1 MDIIEIKKIISEWN
15 QSISKPDNY
24 KMIKTIRE
32 IIGVYSKLDEKQK
45 ELFIFNFKPI
55 QKKIFDNIYS
65 NDPLLRRSVVNLA
78 ISLNTNELIA
88 DVIKYLK
95 VEKDYEN
102 IMVYLKYI
110 DKFKVVGFIE
120 NLFGF
125 AKQVD
130 LPLIIRFKT
139 FSIIFSLAI
148 NYKNNSLILD
158 HFFSMLNELVRNQ
171 NFNYSV
177 LSLFLKNLINDLLV
191 YYRGDDVPKVVSI
204 FSDFYN
210 SLFFKIFDFIRYF
223 LVRVDNEEKS
233 EILVLA
239 FILIF
244 LISVTLD
251 KIGYFSDEKNISG
264 VKGLLYKDLDLVSFL
279 KQIVLELKNKTYF
292 FLFFSNFLKDYG
304 LLNELKKILDTD
316 QSFTEIL
323 VSLLSN
329 DNEKLNYQIL
339 SLISEFDLTIGHNGL
354 KKIADFAKNSF
365 NENIVYTCLEIF
377 DKNGYYED
385 IFYFAKYSSSYGE
398 RIKIKIKE
406 LLKKMTKGKTEDEG

>member
-1 MDIIEIKKIISEWN
+1 MDIIEIKKIISDWQ
-15 QSISKPDNY
+15 QSISKADNY
-24 KMIKTIRE
+24 KIIKTIRE
-32 IIGVYSKLDEKQK
+32 IISVYSKLDEKQK

-65 NDPLLRRSVVNLA
+65 NDPLLRRAVINLA

-102 IMVYLKYI
+102 IMVYLQYI

-120 NLFGF
+120 NLFDF

-148 NYKNNSLILD
+148 NYKNNLLIID
-158 HFFSMLNELVRNQ
+158 YVFSVINELVKNQ
-171 NFNYSV
+171 HFNYSV
-177 LSLFLKNLINDLLV
+177 LSLFFKNLIHDLLS
-191 YYRGDDVPKVVSI
+191 YYRGENVPKVVSI

-210 SLFFKIFDFIRYF
+210 NLFFKLFDFIRSF
-223 LVRVDNEEKS
+223 LGLIDNEEKS
-233 EILVLA
+233 EIIASA
-239 FILIF
+239 FILTF

-251 KIGYFSDEKNISG
+251 KMGHFSDGKNVSDFR
-264 VKGLLYKDLDLVSFL
+264 GLLYKDFDLVAFL
-279 KQIVLELKNKTYF
+279 KQISLEVKNKAYF

-304 LLNELKKILDTD
+304 LVKDFKTLLDKN

-323 VSLLSN
+323 VDLISN
-329 DNEKLNYQIL
+329 DNERLNYQIL
-339 SLISEFDLTIGHNGL
+339 SLISDLDLPISDKSL
-354 KKIADFAKNSF
+354 KRIADFAKSNF

-377 DKNGYYED
+377 DKNKYYED

-398 RIKIKIKE
+398 RVKIKIKE
-406 LLKKMTKGKTEDEG
+406 VLRKMTKGKTEDDG